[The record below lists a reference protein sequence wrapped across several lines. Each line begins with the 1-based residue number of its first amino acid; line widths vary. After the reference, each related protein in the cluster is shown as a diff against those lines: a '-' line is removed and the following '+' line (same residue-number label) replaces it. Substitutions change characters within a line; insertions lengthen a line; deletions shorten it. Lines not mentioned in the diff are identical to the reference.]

1 MATTEWKV
9 QTIGQNKTIQDIA
22 AAAEKASSLVTTN
35 VELASTAIKA
45 AGVLLTGLLSP
56 YILLLRATADAI
68 DDFVVDFRDIGFY
81 VLEVTDAEGGYII
94 PEDAD
99 GNPIKMLVSP
109 LQITANMAI
118 ASTVGLGQCAVV
130 KRNVHGEFIQDEV
143 LLKKDGSEYKTAA
156 ECEAAGGKWDM
167 TKGGHGISGE
177 FVGWAKEFLGEED
190 ILLTGPQKAA
200 YEVEVGKAEPEGKR
214 TGNANDNKLGTVD
227 EITGMYK
234 MTPSQVIAT
243 IIGAMDDELDDRRP
257 NFSASAEA
265 GAVIVLVGISDLT
278 KNLANLKSIIDA
290 FNVFFGGQGVKDK
303 NGKTVPTTGVA
314 GGMAKLGGLVSAA
327 LLQVE
332 NPDENNVTLKVNN
345 VCKVR
350 GTEEDKKKLGFAN
363 IPYMTEGVF
372 EVNDFVVG
380 PRVKFGAR
388 CQGYVAEVKS
398 TEVGDAIITKGIA
411 EGAYQTQ
418 ELVITGLT
426 NLDAIGWRSL
436 SSGAKLQ
443 KVASTLKYNTFV
455 DQNTGRAKTTG
466 PFNDFEYLPNLPQ
479 KNEYSVTNDEGVTV
493 STTVTTAP
501 DMAPTKVKRESGK
514 TLLTVVATEDV
525 REEHTFQ
532 NASLG
537 MGSTTSSAK
546 FTTNNVTVGDI
557 LEEKT
562 PQAPHPNF
570 KAVKLDDLIGD
581 FKTFFSAIDALTD
594 AIRKMADDAEAA
606 IQDIIDYLDAKIA
619 ELEEIAA
626 ALQKILALFT
636 VGLGDAGVYVLSIP
650 VAIGGNDYIKA
661 ELQGAANRPPDTL
674 DFTLAFMMMG
684 GGAEGTEKGF
694 KTLQKLL
701 VP

>member
-1 MATTEWKV
+1 MAATEWKV
-9 QTIGQNKTIQDIA
+9 QTIGQNKKIQEIA
-22 AAAEKASSLVTTN
+22 AAAEKASALVTTN

-56 YILLLRATADAI
+56 YIILLRATADAI
-68 DDFVVDFRDIGFY
+68 DEFVVDFRDIGFY

-99 GNPIKMLVSP
+99 GNPIKLLMSP
-109 LQITANMAI
+109 VAVAANMAI
-118 ASTVGLGQCAVV
+118 ASTAGQTKEFGL
-130 KRNVHGEFIQDEV
+130 
-143 LLKKDGSEYKTAA
+143 
-156 ECEAAGGKWDM
+156 
-167 TKGGHGISGE
+167 
-177 FVGWAKEFLGEED
+177 WAKEFLGEDD
-190 ILLTGPQKAA
+190 IYLTGAQKAE
-200 YEVEVGKAEPEGKR
+200 YLVETGKAVPENQR
-214 TGNANDNKLGTVD
+214 EDNANDNRLGTLDNV
-227 EITGMYK
+227 TGLYK
-234 MTPSQVIAT
+234 MTPSQVIST
-243 IIGAMDDELDDRRP
+243 IIAAMDDELDQRRP

-290 FNVFFGGQGVKDK
+290 FNTFFGGDAQKDK
-303 NGKTVPTTGVA
+303 DGKEISPGGVA
-314 GGMAKLGGLVSAA
+314 SGMAKLGGLVQAA

-350 GTEEDKKKLGFAN
+350 GTEEDKIKLMSSN
-363 IPYMTEGVF
+363 PITPYMLEGVF
-372 EVNDFVVG
+372 EVGDFVVG

-398 TEVGDAIITKGIA
+398 TTDGDDIET
-411 EGAYQTQ
+411 EGVVENEGVYSTQ

-436 SSGAKLQ
+436 SAGAKLQ
-443 KVASTLKYNTFV
+443 KVAFVEKYNTYT
-455 DQNTGRAKTTG
+455 DQNTGQVKSTG
-466 PFNDFEYLPNLPQ
+466 PFNDFEYLPNLPVT
-479 KNEYSVTNDEGVTV
+479 KTFTVVSDAGVATANEVTY
-493 STTVTTAP
+493 TAT
-501 DMAPTKVKRESGK
+501 AANTKVVREKGK
-514 TLLTVVATEDV
+514 TLLTVSGTEDIT
-525 REEHTFQ
+525 EEHTYAWSPG
-532 NASLG
+532 ASAG
-537 MGSTTSSAK
+537 T
-546 FTTNNVTVGDI
+546 FTTNVVTVGDI

-594 AIRKMADDAEAA
+594 AIRKMADDAAKA
-606 IQDIIDYLDAKIA
+606 IEDIIAYLDAKIK

-636 VGLGDAGVYVLSIP
+636 VGLGDAGVYVLNIP
-650 VAIGGNDYIKA
+650 VAIGGNDYIKS

-674 DFTLAFMMMG
+674 EFTMAFMLMG
-684 GGAEGTEKGF
+684 GGADGTEKGF